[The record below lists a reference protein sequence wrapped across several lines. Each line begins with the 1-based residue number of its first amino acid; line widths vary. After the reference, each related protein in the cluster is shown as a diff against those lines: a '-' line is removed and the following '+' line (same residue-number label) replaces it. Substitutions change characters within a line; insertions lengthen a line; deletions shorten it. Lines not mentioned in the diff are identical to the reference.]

1 MGPFHPMSLADSAS
15 ASSPAADN
23 RITWIHPPG
32 GFLGLSLLNGL
43 LRILTLGVYHF
54 WGKTEVRQR
63 IWSAVRVDGEPL
75 EYRGTGSELFRG
87 FLIVFFFVLL
97 PLALVTFV
105 APLLWGSQATGRGV
119 IESLVWIVVFSL
131 WGFGIH
137 RARRY
142 RLSRTRWR
150 GIRAGLSGRSAPFAW
165 TYLWTTVLIPFTLG
179 WILPWRAARLQR
191 ALFNETCFGDKAF
204 TFAGRAG
211 PLYKRFWLVWV
222 SGIVLV
228 IGASTAI
235 VAVTGVP
242 YPGTGGRAPTM
253 NPFTREKI
261 AAIVGIVFAALLI
274 FVMIRAWYSSRMFNY
289 FASET
294 TYQGCRFHLAT
305 TVPSLV
311 WLVASNYLIRT
322 LSLTILSPI
331 AEARAT
337 RYIVDRLTLQGPI
350 EWQAVN
356 QNPDALLT
364 SGEGLAEAFNVD
376 GF

>member
-1 MGPFHPMSLADSAS
+1 MSLADS
-15 ASSPAADN
+15 PAAPFSAAN
-23 RITWIHPPG
+23 SRIAWVHPPA

-87 FLIVFFFVLL
+87 FLIVFFFILL
-97 PLALVTFV
+97 PLALITFLV
-105 APLLWGSQATGRGV
+105 PLLWGTKAADRG
-119 IESLVWIVVFSL
+119 ILESLLWIVVFSL

-165 TYLWTTVLIPFTLG
+165 TYLWTTVLIPVTLG
-179 WILPWRAARLQR
+179 WILPWRAAKLQR
-191 ALFNETCFGDKAF
+191 VLFNETCFGDKAF
-204 TFAGRAG
+204 AFTGSAG

-222 SGIVLV
+222 SAIVLFGAV
-228 IGASTAI
+228 LAAIGAVLGPFFSFPGVGPPRIGAI
-235 VAVTGVP
+235 S
-242 YPGTGGRAPTM
+242 
-253 NPFTREKI
+253 REKI
-261 AAIVGIVFAALLI
+261 AAVVAIVFAALLI
-274 FVMIRAWYSSRMFNY
+274 FAMIRAWYSSRMFNY

-294 TYQGCRFHLAT
+294 TYQGSRFYLST

-311 WLVASNYLIRT
+311 WLVASNYLIRA

-337 RYIVDRLTLQGPI
+337 RYIVDRLSLDASI
-350 EWQAVN
+350 EWQAVG

-376 GF
+376 AF

>member
-1 MGPFHPMSLADSAS
+1 MSLADSSA
-15 ASSPAADN
+15 ASSSAAAG
-23 RITWIHPPG
+23 RIAWVHPPS
-32 GFLGLSLLNGL
+32 GFLGLSLLNGV

-87 FLIVFFFVLL
+87 FLVVFFFILM
-97 PLALVTFV
+97 PLALITFV
-105 APLLWGSQATGRGV
+105 VPLLWGTKATDRGAL
-119 IESLVWIVVFSL
+119 ESVLWIVLFSL
-131 WGFGIH
+131 WGLGIH

-150 GIRAGLSGRSAPFAW
+150 GIRAGLSGRSGPFAW
-165 TYLWTTVLIPFTLG
+165 TYLWTTLLIPLTLG

-191 ALFNETCFGDKAF
+191 ALFNETHFGDKAF
-204 TFAGRAG
+204 TFNGRAG

-222 SGIVLV
+222 SAIVLFGAALGA
-228 IGASTAI
+228 IGAVLGPLFSF
-235 VAVTGVP
+235 
-242 YPGTGGRAPTM
+242 PGMGPANLGSIS
-253 NPFTREKI
+253 REKI
-261 AAIVGIVFAALLI
+261 AGIVFIVFAALLI
-274 FVMIRAWYSSRMFNY
+274 FTMIRAWYSSRMFNY

-294 TYQGCRFHLAT
+294 TYQGSRFHLAT

-331 AEARAT
+331 AEARSM
-337 RYIVDRLTLQGPI
+337 RYIIDRLALEGSF
-350 EWQAVN
+350 EWQTVG

>member
-1 MGPFHPMSLADSAS
+1 MSLADPSAAS
-15 ASSPAADN
+15 APAAAS
-23 RITWIHPPG
+23 RIAWVHPPQ

-43 LRILTLGVYHF
+43 LRVLTLGVYHF

-63 IWSAVRVDGEPL
+63 IWSAVRLDGEPL
-75 EYRGTGSELFRG
+75 EYRGTGGELLRG
-87 FLIVFFFVLL
+87 FVIVFFLVLM
-97 PLALVTFV
+97 PLALLTFLV
-105 APLLWGSQATGRGV
+105 PLLWGGKLADRG
-119 IESLVWIVVFSL
+119 IFESLLWIILFSL
-131 WGFGIH
+131 WGFGIY

-150 GIRAGLSGRSAPFAW
+150 GIRAGLSGRAAPFAW
-165 TYLWTTVLIPFTLG
+165 TYLWTTVLIPLTLG

-191 ALFNETCFGDKAF
+191 ALFNETHFGDKAF
-204 TFAGRAG
+204 AFTGRAG
-211 PLYKRFWLVWV
+211 PLYRRFWLVWV
-222 SGIVLV
+222 SAV
-228 IGASTAI
+228 ILGLAALGAIA
-235 VAVTGVP
+235 GVVGQALSF
-242 YPGTGGRAPTM
+242 PGAGTRGMGPIS
-253 NPFTREKI
+253 REKI
-261 AAIVGIVFAALLI
+261 AAIVLIVFAALLI
-274 FVMIRAWYSSRMFNY
+274 FAMIRAWYSSRMFNY

-337 RYIVDRLTLQGPI
+337 RYIIDRLTLEGPI
-350 EWQAVN
+350 EWQAIG